1 MYNRF
6 EIFYSI
12 FRYYTSIS
20 RLHIKGKKSFST
32 HSVNSFV
39 FSEIQTRDLPDRK
52 LHLTTGD
59 SKDSNDSDFSFSFD
73 RFFNIRVTND
83 RSCGF
88 LDVTYLDLVDLV
100 STIL

>member
-1 MYNRF
+1 M
-6 EIFYSI
+6 
-12 FRYYTSIS
+12 
-20 RLHIKGKKSFST
+20 
-32 HSVNSFV
+32 

-52 LHLTTGD
+52 LHLTTA
-59 SKDSNDSDFSFSFD
+59 DSNDSDFSFSFD